1 MGLTLSKGKL
11 IPLMMDVQHLAI
23 LDNSRNAE
31 ADPAV
36 LINNMTILISRIFHS
51 APDHYASEVTFS
63 ALFNTRESDP
73 PSTLVELFSA
83 LLMTNLTII
92 RKF

>member
-1 MGLTLSKGKL
+1 MLL
-11 IPLMMDVQHLAI
+11 PLMMDVQHPAI
-23 LDNSRNAE
+23 LDPNTDNSRDAE
-31 ADPAV
+31 AERAV
-36 LINNMTILISRIFHS
+36 LINNLTILISRIFHS

-92 RKF
+92 RKY